1 MMGMKVLMTMNE
13 GWDGR
18 TFQNVGKD
26 DVASSTLSH
35 PVAAS
40 PEAEEGGPRWKTP
53 PFIPSYPC
61 PPPLLLPPPLV

>member
-40 PEAEEGGPRWKTP
+40 PEAEEGGPCWKTP
-53 PFIPSYPC
+53 P
-61 PPPLLLPPPLV
+61 PL